1 MNLLRTTVLAL
12 GIGLLLAM
20 TVACAALAGVQADAS
35 IGAQLKELGYEF
47 TIDEDGDYKLVME
60 LAGDRTQLVYVRS
73 PVHQYESHAVREIWS
88 PGYRVESG
96 RFPSPVSQRLLED
109 SDDKVLGGWVKQGEH
124 ALFVVKLAS
133 TASTPQLEDAIAAAA
148 NSADEMEVELSPGS
162 DEF

>member
-1 MNLLRTTVLAL
+1 MTLIRTTVLAL
-12 GIGLLLAM
+12 GSGLLL
-20 TVACAALAGVQADAS
+20 VANLACTAGAEVPADAS
-35 IGAQLKELGYEF
+35 IGAQLKELGYNF

-60 LAGDRTQLVYVRS
+60 LEGDRTQLVYVRS

-96 RFPSPVSQRLLED
+96 RFPAPVSERLLED
-109 SDDKVLGGWVKQGEH
+109 SNDKVLGGWVKQNEH

-148 NSADEMEVELSPGS
+148 NSADEMETELLPGS